1 MFPVWIRDTLSGKV
15 DRVSACADLQ
25 NGTCIVAGG
34 SEAQNEETQALA
46 AQLIGCTYFNRT
58 AMHVQA
64 SASQDMRVPVPD
76 MCLRQSSL

>member
-1 MFPVWIRDTLSGKV
+1 M
-15 DRVSACADLQ
+15 SACAGMQ

-64 SASQDMRVPVPD
+64 SAFQDMRVPVPD
-76 MCLRQSSL
+76 ICLSQSSL